1 MADVS
6 EVLSEELQT
15 AMRLLGAKRAEDL
28 NTQHVS
34 LASITCHCWSN
45 GADSSSTRSTQ
56 ELWNS

>member
-28 NTQHVS
+28 NTQH
-34 LASITCHCWSN
+34 IN
-45 GADSSSTRSTQ
+45 TRALEQLTYDGPAGLEKVGIWVPSK
-56 ELWNS
+56 L